1 MESGLLPPSS
11 SHEVTHPHTV
21 CRNHVENKNKASK
34 PPSQGSSLEACW
46 GARPAAPAQEE
57 GECSTIVNRGQAD
70 NLDFCT
76 HLQQDSS
83 PPPSLTANAEC
94 FTEIP
99 GPSRK
104 AKNGQFSTETH
115 FLY

>member
-11 SHEVTHPHTV
+11 SHEGTHPHSMQKPRGEQEQGT
-21 CRNHVENKNKASK
+21 SK
-34 PPSQGSSLEACW
+34 PPSQGSSLEARW
-46 GARPAAPAQEE
+46 GASPAAPAQEE
-57 GECSTIVNRGQAD
+57 GECSTIVNRGQAG
-70 NLDFCT
+70 NLGFCT

-83 PPPSLTANAEC
+83 PPPSPTANAEC

-104 AKNGQFSTETH
+104 AKHGQFSTETH